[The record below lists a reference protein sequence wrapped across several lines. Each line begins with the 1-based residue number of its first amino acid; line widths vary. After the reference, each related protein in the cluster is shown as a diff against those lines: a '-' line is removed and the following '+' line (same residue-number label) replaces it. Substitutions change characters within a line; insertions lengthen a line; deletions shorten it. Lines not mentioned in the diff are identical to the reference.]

1 MPYFV
6 VMPYG
11 QNSPVPTTHEFM
23 LQLFNAPTDPSMLAY
38 GVYEPRLVVL
48 SLLVAIFSSWMG
60 LQITGRA
67 SSNPANRA

>member
-1 MPYFV
+1 
-6 VMPYG
+6 
-11 QNSPVPTTHEFM
+11 M
-23 LQLFNAPTDPSMLAY
+23 LQLFNAPADPSMLTY

-67 SSNPANRA
+67 SDNPAHRASTLR